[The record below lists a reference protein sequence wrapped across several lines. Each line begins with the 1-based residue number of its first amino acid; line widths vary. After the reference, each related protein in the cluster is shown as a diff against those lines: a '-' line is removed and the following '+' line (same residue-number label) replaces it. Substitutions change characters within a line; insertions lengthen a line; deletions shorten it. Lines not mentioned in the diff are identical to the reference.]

1 MEATHDSIS
10 GAQQAASTPT
20 PPNPP
25 WQPVQAGAGARSREE
40 RLADTLELV
49 DAIVQEN
56 VDQIEA
62 LLDSALAALQA
73 DPMGNAWRLRRL
85 LQTARRLALD
95 MQNTVNC
102 EAEQMGA
109 NYKDELEASFSEA
122 IFKLSDAQRADA
134 QKAVLAELQRGQPA

>member
-10 GAQQAASTPT
+10 GAQPAASAPT

-25 WQPVQAGAGARSREE
+25 WQPAQAPAAERSREK
-40 RLADTLELV
+40 RLADTLQFV

-85 LQTARRLALD
+85 LQTARRLAQD

-109 NYKDELEASFSEA
+109 SYKDELEAAFSEA
-122 IFKLSDAQRADA
+122 ILKLNDAQSAEAR
-134 QKAVLAELQRGQPA
+134 KVVLAELQQGRPA